1 MLSRMARR
9 TSPELPSADPS
20 DPNREVPVEGTA
32 SGESPA
38 RTPRR
43 LVTPSARGGRR
54 EPAPAGHLVGI
65 GVVSALAATAYAVLG
80 LVNLAN
86 FRATTFDLVIF
97 DQTVRGYAGFGPPTT
112 PAVGAFHGQGLDFL
126 QLADHFSPI
135 LAVLAPLYWVHA
147 APATLIVAQ
156 SVLFALAIPP
166 LWVFTRRKLGAPV
179 AYLVA
184 VAYATSAAIAQA
196 AGFDFHEV
204 AFVPLL
210 TAVMVER
217 FDRGRVLHGTLAA
230 AALLLVK
237 EDMGLLVAGFGCY
250 LLVTRRWRTGA
261 AFVLGGLLAVVVIRG
276 LLVPAAG
283 GDPAT
288 FWAYNHLGSDV
299 PGVLHTMV
307 TDPGLVLRTLVSPEM
322 KVDTMLGLV
331 WPLAFACLLSPLV
344 LPAVPLV
351 LERMLSDRP
360 FWWTDTFQ
368 YDAFVIV
375 VLLCAAVDG
384 VARVQRWVTRRRTA
398 DEVSESRTGSGTTEP
413 GASASGATEPGTA
426 ASGASTSRPLALVW
440 AAGICGISLALVPQH
455 YLGRLLEPS
464 YYRADPSAAA
474 AAEAAET
481 VPSGVVVDVVNNV
494 GPALTDRATVLL
506 WEPRDHDAPWVVADT
521 QRLAYPFPSL
531 EDQQAKVPQ
540 LLDAGYRVVYERD
553 GYVVLHR
560 PSGE

>member
-1 MLSRMARR
+1 
-9 TSPELPSADPS
+9 
-20 DPNREVPVEGTA
+20 V
-32 SGESPA
+32 
-38 RTPRR
+38 
-43 LVTPSARGGRR
+43 
-54 EPAPAGHLVGI
+54 VG
-65 GVVSALAATAYAVLG
+65 ALAATAYAVLG
-80 LVNLAN
+80 LVHLHN

-135 LAVLAPLYWVHA
+135 LAVLAPLYWIHA

-166 LWVFTRRKLGAPV
+166 LWMFTRRKLGAPV

-184 VAYATSAAIAQA
+184 VTYATSAAIAQA

-204 AFVPLL
+204 AFVPVL
-210 TAVMVER
+210 TAVMIER

-250 LLVTRRWRTGA
+250 LLVTRRWRVGA
-261 AFVLGGLLAVVVIRG
+261 AFVLGSLFAVAVIRG
-276 LLVPAAG
+276 VLIPAAG

-299 PGVLHTMV
+299 PGVLGTMV
-307 TDPGLVLRTLVSPEM
+307 TNPGLVLTTLFSPEV
-322 KVDTMLGLV
+322 KVDTMLGLAA
-331 WPLAFACLLSPLV
+331 PLLFACLLSPLV

-375 VLLCAAVDG
+375 VLVCAAVEG
-384 VARVQRWVTRRRTA
+384 VGRIQRWVERRH
-398 DEVSESRTGSGTTEP
+398 
-413 GASASGATEPGTA
+413 GAPL
-426 ASGASTSRPLALVW
+426 PLALMW
-440 AAGICGISLALVPQH
+440 AAAVCGISLAQVPDH
-455 YLGRLLEPS
+455 YLGRLLEPAF
-464 YYRADPSAAA
+464 YRADPSAAA
-474 AAEAAET
+474 AAEAAEA
-481 VPSGVVVDVVNNV
+481 VPSGVVVDAVNNV
-494 GPALTDRATVLL
+494 GPALTGRTTVLL
-506 WEPRDHDAPWVVADT
+506 WEPNDHGAPWVVADT

-531 EDQQAKVPQ
+531 EEQQAKVPQ
-540 LLDAGYRVVYERD
+540 LQDAGYRIVYERD

-560 PSGE
+560 PPGR

>member
-1 MLSRMARR
+1 MLSRMVRR

-20 DPNREVPVEGTA
+20 DPNREVQAPGAA
-32 SGESPA
+32 SGESA
-38 RTPRR
+38 TRTSHRLPTSGFRLPR
-43 LVTPSARGGRR
+43 LGPHHGGVAAVT
-54 EPAPAGHLVGI
+54 
-65 GVVSALAATAYAVLG
+65 ALATIAYAVMG
-80 LVNLAN
+80 LFQLRN

-97 DQTVRGYAGFGPPTT
+97 DQTVRGYAGFGAPTT

-135 LAVLAPLYWVHA
+135 LAVLAPLYWIHD

-166 LWVFTRRKLGAPV
+166 LWVFTRRRLGAVP

-184 VAYATSAAIAQA
+184 VTYATSAAVAQA

-210 TAVMVER
+210 TAVMIER

-230 AALLLVK
+230 LALLLVK

-250 LLVTRRWRTGA
+250 LLVTRRWRVGA
-261 AFVLGGLLAVVVIRG
+261 AFVAGGLAVIAVIRG
-276 LLVPAAG
+276 VLIPAAG

-288 FWAYNHLGSDV
+288 FWAYNHLGSNAL
-299 PGVLHTMV
+299 GVLHTML
-307 TDPGLVLRTLVSPEM
+307 TDPGLVLHTLVSPGV

-331 WPLAFACLLSPLV
+331 APLAFVCLLSPLV

-351 LERMLSDRP
+351 LERMLSDRA

-375 VLLCAAVDG
+375 VLVGAAVDG
-384 VARVQRWVTRRRTA
+384 IARVQRWIGRRRRVHA
-398 DEVSESRTGSGTTEP
+398 EGSEAEAPT
-413 GASASGATEPGTA
+413 TA
-426 ASGASTSRPLALVW
+426 ARPAAARLPLALMW
-440 AAGICGISLALVPQH
+440 AAAVCGISLAQVPQH
-455 YLGRLLEPS
+455 YLGRLIEPAF
-464 YYRADPSAAA
+464 YQADSSVAA
-474 AAEAAET
+474 AAEAAAA
-481 VPSGVVVDVVNNV
+481 VPSGVVVDAVNNV
-494 GPALTDRATVLL
+494 GPALTGRATVLL
-506 WEPRDHDAPWVVADT
+506 WEPRDHDAPWVVADI

-540 LLDAGYRVVYERD
+540 LQDAGYRVVFERD

-560 PSGE
+560 PPGG